1 MKYIINYLL
10 LNKQFIQIC
19 IAILIKLLYTIS
31 QAIVLFHIAKNIV
44 ITDLNCENCIFCNM
58 RITHIE

>member
-19 IAILIKLLYTIS
+19 IAILFKLLYTVS

-44 ITDLNCENCIFCNM
+44 LTDLNCEIVFFVIC
-58 RITHIE
+58 E